1 MVSLGFCSSCNFN
14 ARGLSGWV
22 AMTNLQTAAERYT
35 CELKGSPPPQRSRD
49 AKTCRDKENSSPR
62 MTFQT
67 LIEIAGGLQRR
78 SPSQISQSGIATT
91 KAGTQGSN
99 VRERGRESQRTGS
112 SGRGKPELAPP
123 FG

>member
-14 ARGLSGWV
+14 ARGLSGW
-22 AMTNLQTAAERYT
+22 AAITTRQTPAKRYT

-49 AKTCRDKENSSPR
+49 AKTCRDKENGSPR

-78 SPSQISQSGIATT
+78 SPSQIAQSGIAATM
-91 KAGTQGSN
+91 AGTQVAMVGM
-99 VRERGRESQRTGS
+99 RRRQSQRTG
-112 SGRGKPELAPP
+112 
-123 FG
+123 